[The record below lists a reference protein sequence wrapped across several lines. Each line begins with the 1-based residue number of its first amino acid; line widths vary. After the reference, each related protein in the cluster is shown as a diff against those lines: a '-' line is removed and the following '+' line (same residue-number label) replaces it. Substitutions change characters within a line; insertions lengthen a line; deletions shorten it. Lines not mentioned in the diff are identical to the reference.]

1 MESRTLIPPAT
12 RPQLRPVSTL
22 GARLRQLRVSAGLTQ
37 SELAGDRCSKEYLS
51 QIERG
56 KTRPTGEM
64 LAWLADRLGIDASFL
79 ETGQSSAEYAESEAA
94 ITRAEAAV
102 EGQRFEEAREALA
115 GLRFSP
121 DAPEL
126 EFRALLAESWTRS
139 YYGEQRQALASLA
152 RARDLSELDLFT
164 DVERADVLYRM
175 GVVRY
180 QLSSINS
187 AIGLLTEAHELATRS
202 GLPCDRLRSHILEWR
217 SRCSRRQRD
226 FEAAREDIELALELA
241 EGLDDTLTIA
251 HVTFQASIVAE
262 RGGHWLRARALA
274 ERAKELYEAHGDR
287 INLGRMLNNLGGLNY
302 LLGKPEDA
310 VGHLKQAFA
319 IALEAGNDADAAQAV
334 SSLAQVHLGSKEYE
348 LAEQQARHALQ
359 LLDGRSDFVDEIGN
373 AQIVLGRSLLE
384 QDRLDEAETVFDDA
398 EASLTQLSSA
408 SHAAV
413 AWTAQGDLASRRGD
427 AKAAA
432 TLYRRAAEALQDVRF

>member
-12 RPQLRPVSTL
+12 RPQTRPVSTL

-64 LAWLADRLGIDASFL
+64 LSWLAERLGVDASFL
-79 ETGQSSAEYAESEAA
+79 ETGQSSAEYAETETAV
-94 ITRAEAAV
+94 TRAEAAV
-102 EGQRFEEAREALA
+102 EGRQFEEAREALS

-126 EFRALLAESWTRS
+126 ELRALLADSWTQS
-139 YYGEQRQALASLA
+139 YFGEQRRALEVLA
-152 RARDLSELDLFT
+152 RARELSELEMFT

-175 GVVRY
+175 GVIRY

-187 AIGLLTEAHELATRS
+187 AISLLSEAYDLATRS

-241 EGLDDTLTIA
+241 EGLGDTLTVA

-274 ERAKELYEAHGDR
+274 ERARELYEAHGDR

-302 LLGKPEDA
+302 LLGKPDDA
-310 VGHLKQAFA
+310 VTHLKQAFA
-319 IALEAGNDADAAQAV
+319 IALETGSDADAAQAV
-334 SSLAQVHLGSKEYE
+334 SSLAQVHLGSSDYG
-348 LAEQQARHALQ
+348 LAEEQARHALE
-359 LLDGRSDFVDEIGN
+359 LLDGRVDFTDEIGN

-384 QDRLDEAETVFDDA
+384 QDRLDEAETVLDQA

-413 AWTAQGDLASRRGD
+413 AWTAKGDLAMRRGD
-427 AKAAA
+427 SEAAA
-432 TLYRRAAEALQDVRF
+432 VLYRRAAEALQDVRF

>member
-12 RPQLRPVSTL
+12 RTQSRTASTL

-56 KTRPTGEM
+56 KTRPTGDM
-64 LAWLADRLGIDASFL
+64 LAWLGERLGVDASFL

-94 ITRAEAAV
+94 VARAEAAV
-102 EGQRFEEAREALA
+102 EGQQFEEARDALD
-115 GLRFSP
+115 GLRFTP

-126 EFRALLAESWTRS
+126 EFRALLADSWTRS
-139 YYGEQRQALASLA
+139 YFGEQRQALEALT
-152 RARDLSELDLFT
+152 RARELSELDLFT

-187 AIGLLTEAHELATRS
+187 AISLLTEAYDLATRS

-274 ERAKELYEAHGDR
+274 QRAKELYEAHGDR
-287 INLGRMLNNLGGLNY
+287 INMGRMLNNLGGLNY
-302 LLGKPEDA
+302 LLGKSDDA
-310 VGHLKQAFA
+310 VVHLKQAFS
-319 IALEAGNDADAAQAV
+319 IALETGSDADAAQAV
-334 SSLAQVHLGSKEYE
+334 SSLAQVHLGAKEYA
-348 LAEQQARHALQ
+348 LAEQQARHALE
-359 LLDGRSDFVDEIGN
+359 LLDGREDFMDEIGN
-373 AQIVLGRSLLE
+373 AQIVLGRALLE
-384 QDRLDEAETVFDDA
+384 QDRLDEAETVFGEA

-413 AWTAQGDLASRRGD
+413 AWTAQGDLAIRRGD
-427 AKAAA
+427 AEAAA
-432 TLYRRAAEALQDVRF
+432 ALYRRAAEALQDVRF

>member
-1 MESRTLIPPAT
+1 MSRILIEPQT
-12 RPQLRPVSTL
+12 RPQARPASSL

-56 KTRPTGEM
+56 KTRPTNEM
-64 LAWLADRLGIDASFL
+64 LSWLAERLGVDAAFL
-79 ETGQSSAEYAESEAA
+79 ETGQSSAEYAATEAA
-94 ITRAEAAV
+94 IARAEAAV
-102 EGQRFEEAREALA
+102 EGQRFEEARDALA
-115 GLRFSP
+115 QLRFSP

-126 EFRALLAESWTRS
+126 ELRALLTEAWTCN
-139 YYGEQRQALASLA
+139 YFGEQRRALDVLA
-152 RARDLSELDLFT
+152 RARHLAENDVFT

-175 GVVRY
+175 GVIRY
-180 QLSSINS
+180 HLSSINS
-187 AIGLLTEAHELATRS
+187 AIALFTEAWELSTRS

-241 EGLDDTLTIA
+241 EGLDDTLTVA

-274 ERAKELYEAHGDR
+274 ERAKELYEQHGDR

-302 LLGKPEDA
+302 LLGKPDDA
-310 VGHLKQAFA
+310 VSHLKQAFS
-319 IALEAGNDADAAQAV
+319 IALENGSDADAAQAV
-334 SSLAQVHLGSKEYE
+334 SSLAQVHLGSKEFD
-348 LAEQQARHALQ
+348 LAEQQARHALE
-359 LLDGRSDFVDEIGN
+359 LLAGRDDFMDEIGN
-373 AQIVLGRSLLE
+373 AQIVLGRSLME
-384 QDRLDEAETVFDDA
+384 QGRLDESGDVLA
-398 EASLTQLSSA
+398 EAERSLTQLSSA

-413 AWTAQGDLASRRGD
+413 AWTAQGDLALRRGD
-427 AKAAA
+427 VKSAAH
-432 TLYRRAAEALQDVRF
+432 LYRRAAEALQDVRF